1 MIKKTQIRF
10 IYTTMIILLCVFAV
24 IFLGT
29 MRVMG
34 LLNVSHI
41 DNVLTTDANQ
51 IDPFEL
57 NTEKDYRA
65 GQIII
70 VGSTAVYDSNRY
82 SKAQMLEIY
91 NTAQNRKLILGNI
104 DNVYY
109 KFSDRNGIKI
119 FVASD
124 FTSDLNELRSTNL
137 SILLILGIIYGL
149 LTFIVYLLS
158 FRVIRPIKD
167 AFNRQNQF
175 ISDASHELKT
185 PLTIISANADVL
197 KQNEQENQW
206 VENIKQQTERME
218 ILVKDM
224 LSLAKM
230 NEKSIKLIKERFNVS
245 EELLSITLS
254 FDALAFEKQKTLD
267 YVICQNLFIKGD
279 RASFIKVSN
288 ILIDN
293 AIKYA
298 STKIKVSL
306 YQNSERTILEVY
318 NDGSHIPNKD
328 SNRIF
333 ERFYRGDI
341 SRSRESG
348 GSGLGLA
355 IAKGICDENKWK
367 ISAKSEY
374 EKSMTI
380 SVIIPTK

>member
-29 MRVMG
+29 IRILG

-41 DNVLTTDANQ
+41 DNVLTNDANE

-57 NTEKDYRA
+57 DTYKNYRD
-65 GQIII
+65 GQIIV
-70 VGSTAVYDSNRY
+70 VGSTAVYDSDRY
-82 SKAQMLEIY
+82 TKSQMLLIY
-91 NTAQNRKLILGNI
+91 ETASERKIVFGNF

-109 KFSDRNGIKI
+109 KFFDRNGIKM

-124 FTSDLNELRSTNL
+124 FTNDINELKSNRL
-137 SILLILGIIYGL
+137 SILLILGIIYGVL
-149 LTFIVYLLS
+149 FFLVYILS

-167 AFNRQNQF
+167 TFNRQNQF

-197 KQNEQENQW
+197 AQTEQDDQW
-206 VENIKQQTERME
+206 IESIKQQTKRMQE
-218 ILVKDM
+218 LVSDM
-224 LSLAKM
+224 LLLAKM
-230 NEKSIKLIKERFNVS
+230 DEKTLKLSKERFNLS
-245 EELLSITLS
+245 EEIFSTTLT
-254 FDALAFEKQKTLD
+254 FDALAFEKEKQLD
-267 YVICQNLFIKGD
+267 YRISQDIFITGD
-279 RASFIKVSN
+279 RSSIAKVSS

-298 STKIKVSL
+298 NSKIFVSL
-306 YQNSERTILEVY
+306 YQLNEKTFLEVY
-318 NDGSHIPNKD
+318 NDGSHIPNRD
-328 SNRIF
+328 SNKIF
-333 ERFYRGDI
+333 ERFYRGDN

-355 IAKGICDENKWK
+355 IAKGICDANKWK

-380 SVIIPTK
+380 TVIIG